1 MIRIIC
7 EAVVTSE
14 ATMKSLRAELRK
26 THARYSIYDLSIM
39 AELTADDITKIDEVR
54 EIFEKLDN
62 FNMRIV
68 K

>member
-14 ATMKSLRAELRK
+14 ITMKSLRAELRK
-26 THARYSIYDLSIM
+26 THARYNIYDESIM